1 MSLAVS
7 ATGILVK
14 RAPGLNQTSGFVT
27 VGELTSVTP
36 GGKSRNKL
44 ETSTHNDGSESFV
57 LGIVRQGDPG
67 FHINYVGSDAT
78 HVQIISDLA
87 SNTPN
92 TWRFEYP
99 SGVKRTGNARVQQFV
114 FDEAPV
120 DSIQGVTCALAWAG
134 PVLDE
139 AV

>member
-1 MSLAVS
+1 MSLAVA

-14 RAPGLNQTSGFVT
+14 RSAGINTTSYVT

-36 GGKSRNKL
+36 AGKSRNKL

-57 LGIVRQGDPG
+57 LGILRQGDPG

-78 HVQIISDLA
+78 HIAIIADIDG
-87 SNTPN
+87 NIPN
-92 TWRFEYP
+92 SWQFAFP
-99 SGVKRTGNARVQQFV
+99 SGVKRSGNARVQQFV
-114 FDEAPV
+114 FDPAPV

-134 PVLDE
+134 PVTDSPT
-139 AV
+139 